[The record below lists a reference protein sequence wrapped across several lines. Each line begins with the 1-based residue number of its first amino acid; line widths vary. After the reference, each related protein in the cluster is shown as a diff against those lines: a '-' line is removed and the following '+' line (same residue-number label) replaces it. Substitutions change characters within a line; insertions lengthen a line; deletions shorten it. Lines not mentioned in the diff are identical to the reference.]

1 MGGIKGMHAIVEFWN
16 SHSESIIGIGYK
28 ALLCLVI
35 LFASTLVAKGVRRS
49 IRKAN
54 DRFEKLDATLVPIL
68 CTTATYVIYI
78 IGGVFILDIFGVNTA
93 SIIALLGAAGL
104 AVGFALKDTLSNIA
118 AGIMLLFLRPFRT
131 GDVIEFGSISG
142 TVREINLFTSV
153 LETFDGLYVASPNS
167 VIWGSSIKNFTRNGK
182 RRMDIL
188 VGVAYSDSVDD
199 GLTVLKQIAANE
211 ARILKDPAPQ
221 VMVASMGESSV
232 NLQLRGWAR
241 VDDYWDTFWDLNKQV
256 KEEIEKAGLTI
267 PFPQRSVHV
276 VSGRDAI
283 DIAEVGS

>member
-1 MGGIKGMHAIVEFWN
+1 MHAIVEFWN

>member
-1 MGGIKGMHAIVEFWN
+1 MHAIVEFWN
-16 SHSESIIGIGYK
+16 SHSESIVGIGYK

-131 GDVIEFGSISG
+131 GDFIEFGSISG

-188 VGVAYSDSVDD
+188 VGIAYSDSVDD
-199 GLTVLKQIAANE
+199 GLTVLQKIAANE
-211 ARILKDPAPQ
+211 PRFLMDPAPQ

-232 NLQLRGWAR
+232 NLQLRGWAK

-256 KEEIEKAGLTI
+256 KEEIEQAGLTI

-276 VSGRDAI
+276 VAGSGTMDV
-283 DIAEVGS
+283 AEAGA